1 MRKAN
6 PEDASS
12 PEASRGGAVPN
23 EGTSPYATGG
33 GGVTFER
40 KVAVQYLAHLL
51 TGDGASELGDGR
63 CVTGIAFQQA
73 PAHPVDDLVVSASGE
88 TQPSL
93 LLALGIRRSPKIVKS
108 DESTRKLIDQFVRSV
123 LETPSAGQEHRL
135 GLVVSGPQPHAQQ
148 LAELAAAAA
157 TQSDPAGFFDLLQ
170 TPRKFDS
177 ALRDRLDHLE
187 ELVAYALL
195 DRGVAGPDTKVV
207 QERTWQLL
215 SKLNVLMPRL
225 ETPDETDWARVTN
238 SLRAVVDGADL
249 AVASQLRDHLVAL
262 ASDYSPQAAC
272 VDLTMVRR
280 TSHVLLDATVRRHK
294 RGWQRL
300 NSLSQQARD
309 SVQTEIAEGDGGR
322 SMRLDRHA
330 AAKELLEVASS
341 AEAVVVS
348 GESGVG
354 KSALAVVGLADIAE
368 AERDRVQVLC
378 INLRHVPDLPM
389 TLEGELGDALSTLL
403 SEMSAPQRVLVIDGA
418 DATTEG
424 KQDAFRYLA
433 NAAQDSD
440 VKVVAV
446 TSIDSR
452 EVVRRTI
459 TEHGNAPVTDHFVDP
474 LNDSE
479 IEEVVDTFSELQ
491 PLAASPRSRELLRRL
506 VVVDLLVRGQ
516 VSGTPVTDA
525 DAMNEVWFGLVRR
538 REMAD
543 RGSPEARETAL
554 LRLAELE
561 LDDGD
566 RLSVIDQLDPAAL
579 KGLRRDGLLRS
590 RGEASFRIGPDFAH
604 DEVRRYAVARLLLAT
619 GNPASRLRSV
629 GAPRW
634 SLAAARLA
642 CQAWFAQPETS
653 IPLKG
658 RFAEQQASFDALV
671 GEGHGS
677 RWGDVPSE
685 ALLKLVDA
693 EPLLRDAWPELLA
706 DEAEGLRRLVRVA
719 NQRHSK
725 HGIIDTVVAEPIVV
739 FLLEDPAPWRTGE
752 YAKDLLRDW
761 LCGHVSVGTAAGHQL
776 RVQLRQ
782 HLVDACVAAG
792 RRLAEGQEAAAV
804 ARAARKPNTQRWW
817 LKPLLVR
824 LIRHVVDFCH
834 RFGQVRRQRELI
846 EQMASQSLHSM
857 SVDYGR
863 RHRRRPNV
871 PHEVIDETVLEL
883 LALLGPDVGDDGEA
897 ILRRVAT
904 DAPWHLDPAVD
915 RPFTGMGLANGPEG
929 LLVDLTEAYY
939 LDDECDGIYPDDGVR
954 GHRRSGLGVPLAAWY
969 YGPFM
974 ALFRTDFRSGAAML
988 NRLLNHAARNRARAL
1003 IDLGPDARYMEHTVR
1018 PYESELRVSGSPRLY
1033 IGDDHVWR
1041 WYRGNAVGP
1050 YPCMSALQALERAC
1064 DQELGNGVPIQ
1075 TLVSI
1080 MLDGCENL
1088 AMVGLIVGILVRHL
1102 EGVGDLLDPYFTEP
1116 AIWSLEFARVV
1127 SEVSPLSAD
1136 SKEVVAPER
1145 RNWSLR
1151 EAAQFLVPR
1160 ASGERIA
1167 VLRTLG
1173 ETLTDNKRRLLYAKR
1188 DLESTQEDIG
1198 RIDQEL
1204 AVVRGWASSL
1214 DRSRYTAH
1222 KAPDDMDGIYI
1233 QFTPPDDVV
1242 LALAKGQDDAKLAN
1256 EAMRLFVRYST
1267 REQPVTPIG
1276 PDELTADVSVAKKL
1290 LANTQSIHVHNP
1302 LDPAT
1307 LVAAAVLE
1315 ARLIERASFADAA
1328 LSFAAETMIGI
1339 GEGAARPRDSDFEG
1353 TFFEERADRSAAR
1366 VLPLLLLPLAAST
1379 RALIDEES
1387 GLSTFERVFR
1397 ASVNLAR
1404 AVANEVRLH
1413 LARGLDHVWKASCV
1427 EQGHCHHELG
1437 LQIAAE
1443 MMRYCVLGPWSTDT
1457 GQRAIALEE
1466 PFVESLAGTAADS
1479 ILVSRL
1485 DGAIRALAPATVAD
1499 CCVSAQARDL
1509 LLALL
1514 AAQRRSLLHYQ
1525 HQHGDPDPR
1534 ESHALVSARALLTLA
1549 RDGDDTAI
1557 YQHVHALAG
1566 NSTLLGKLLR
1576 SLSAAAEETGNRAAT
1591 AKRIWPDLVRY
1602 VLDLYSSGRMPLG
1615 DSYYNHMALAALIPN
1630 PAGELPYLYREV
1642 NGDPIVWWDPLEL
1655 RYEVEEW
1662 LALAAG
1668 NATCVDQLIG
1678 FVRAFDPDNQV
1689 RVGLRWVAKIVLADP
1704 ASVASGTYMLTT
1716 WLIETRSAAVEAG
1729 SLAEWQKVVD
1739 AMVVA
1744 GDSRLAPYSD

>member
-63 CVTGIAFQQA
+63 SVTSVAFQQA
-73 PAHPVDDLVVSASGE
+73 PAHSVDDLVLNAAHLGE

-93 LLALGIRRSPKIVKS
+93 VLALGIRRKPKIVKS
-108 DESTRKLIDQFVRSV
+108 DKSTRKLIDQFVRSV

-389 TLEGELGDALSTLL
+389 TLEGELGGALSTFL

-459 TEHGNAPVTDHFVDP
+459 TEHGNAPVTDHHVDP

-479 IEEVVDTFSELQ
+479 IEEVVGTFSKLR

-642 CQAWFAQPETS
+642 CQAWLAQPETS

-671 GEGHGS
+671 GDGHGS

-685 ALLKLVDA
+685 ALLTLADSK
-693 EPLLRDAWPELLA
+693 PLLRDAWPELLSDDA
-706 DEAEGLRRLVRVA
+706 AGLCRLARVVD
-719 NQRHSK
+719 QRHRDK
-725 HGIIDTVVAEPIVV
+725 NGVVDIVAVLPIIAL
-739 FLLEDPAPWRTGE
+739 LLETPAPWRAGD
-752 YAKDLLRDW
+752 YAKDLFRDW
-761 LCGHVSVGTAAGHQL
+761 LRGHAIVGTGAGYPL

-782 HLVDACVAAG
+782 RLVEECVAADH
-792 RRLAEGQEAAAV
+792 RFAEAHKDAAAQ
-804 ARAARKPNTQRWW
+804 AARKPDTQQQRGLVER
-817 LKPLLVR
+817 LKRKVDARRRRRQARLLSSIGYG
-824 LIRHVVDFCH
+824 LQH
-834 RFGQVRRQRELI
+834 RRQRPDAPREI
-846 EQMASQSLHSM
+846 T
-857 SVDYGR
+857 
-863 RHRRRPNV
+863 
-871 PHEVIDETVLEL
+871 DEIILEL

-897 ILRRVAT
+897 ILRRVAEN
-904 DAPWHLDPAVD
+904 APWCLHPAVD
-915 RPFTGMGLANGPEG
+915 KLLTGCALSNGPPG
-929 LLVDLTEAYY
+929 LLADLTEAYY
-939 LDDECDGIYPDDGVR
+939 LDDKGNGFGFARRGVR
-954 GHRRSGLGVPLAAWY
+954 DHVWGGLGPPHAAWY
-969 YGPFM
+969 RGPFM
-974 ALFRTDFRSGAAML
+974 DLFRTDFRNGVAML
-988 NRLLNHAARNRARAL
+988 NRLLNHAAYVRAQEL
-1003 IDLGPDARYMEHTVR
+1003 INLDRESRHVEDIGAYK
-1018 PYESELRVSGSPRLY
+1018 SELRISGAPILY
-1033 IGDDHVWR
+1033 VGDDHVWR

-1050 YPCMSALQALERAC
+1050 YPCMSALQALERVC
-1064 DQELGNGVPIQ
+1064 DQMVGNKVPIQ
-1075 TLVSI
+1075 ALVSI

-1088 AMVGLIVGILVRHL
+1088 AMVGLIVGFLARHL
-1102 EGVGDLLDPYFTEP
+1102 DDTGNLLDPYFTEP
-1116 AIWSLEFARVV
+1116 AIWDLEFARVV

-1136 SKEVVAPER
+1136 SKGVVAPER

-1151 EAAQFLVPR
+1151 EAAEFLVLR

-1256 EAMRLFVRYST
+1256 EAMRLSVRYST

-1302 LDPAT
+1302 LDPAA

-1339 GEGAARPRDSDFEG
+1339 GEGAAGPRDLEFKG
-1353 TFFEERADRSAAR
+1353 TFFEDGADRSAAR

-1379 RALIDEES
+1379 RTLIDEDS
-1387 GLSTFERVFR
+1387 GLSTFERIFR
-1397 ASVNLAR
+1397 ASVNLAQ
-1404 AVANEVRLH
+1404 AVSDEVRLH
-1413 LARGLDHVWKASCV
+1413 LARGLDNVWKASCA
-1427 EQGHCHHELG
+1427 EQGRCHHELG

-1534 ESHALVSARALLTLA
+1534 ESHTLVSARALLTLV
-1549 RDGDDTAI
+1549 RDCDDTAI
-1557 YQHVHALAG
+1557 YQHLDALAG
-1566 NSTLLGKLLR
+1566 NSTLLGKVLR

-1615 DSYYNHMALAALIPN
+1615 DSYYDHMALAALIPN

-1642 NGDPIVWWDPLEL
+1642 SGNPIVWWDPLEL

-1662 LALAAG
+1662 LALAVG

-1678 FVRAFDPDNQV
+1678 FVRPFDPDNQV

-1704 ASVASGTYMLTT
+1704 ARVASGTYMLAT

-1729 SLAEWQKVVD
+1729 SLAEWQEVVD